1 MEIDVPIAQVG
12 GKGELNVLLPICS
25 DAYLVIV
32 ADAVPPAAPLPGV
45 PVLPQ
50 GAFGQS
56 ARVARDPG
64 TYKSANVIHLRRH

>member
-1 MEIDVPIAQVG
+1 MEIDVPIGQVG

-45 PVLPQ
+45 PVLPD
-50 GAFGQS
+50 
-56 ARVARDPG
+56 R
-64 TYKSANVIHLRRH
+64 KSVV